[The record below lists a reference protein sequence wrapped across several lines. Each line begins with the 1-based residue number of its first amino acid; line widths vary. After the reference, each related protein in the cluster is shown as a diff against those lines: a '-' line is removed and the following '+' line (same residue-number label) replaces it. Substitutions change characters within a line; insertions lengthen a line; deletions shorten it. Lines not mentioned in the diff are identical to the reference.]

1 MKKTTLFYLLTMLLF
16 FAGSNVW
23 ADEEPFYTLWTVSN
37 TEGSNHTNYTQYFD
51 DEHDGMIWNAPGN
64 QGVSKEITDRWR
76 IGGKELDHVDRTITA
91 KTPMGSA
98 INRVVLNH
106 FGVSR
111 DQVTI
116 NSLKLTVASDVEYTT
131 IIDEVELTPT
141 IGKGEAGSVEFMPV
155 ATTGPEWPISAY
167 YRLTIN
173 VSNTSTSNGGLDV
186 ASIMFYAP
194 TGTVTV
200 RKPVITPNGGTFTEP
215 QTVTITA
222 DEGCDIYYTT
232 DGTDPAP
239 THGKYTA
246 PFTVSENCTVKA
258 VAYDVT
264 GASSSIASA
273 EFKFNTGAAIATIA
287 ELCAAEQGSVT
298 VLFNN
303 WICTGLRGKN
313 NVNVLF
319 TDGENGILLY
329 QSDHGFKVGDHLR
342 GTATVNLTAYKGA
355 PEITGLTATTEGVTV
370 TAGETVAPTVTTIG
384 SLDNTKQGCV
394 VKLEAL
400 TYNATD
406 KVLTDAT
413 GASIAYYDGFGTGFT
428 PEDGK
433 TYDATGIVLW
443 YEKLQIAPRTAEDFV
458 EAGTVVVVA
467 KPVIT
472 PNGGMFAEPQT
483 VTITA
488 GEGCTIYYTTD
499 GTEPGITPVAAG
511 PRGTEYTA
519 PFTVSEDCTVKAV
532 AIDATGASSAVAEA
546 TFTFGAAIPSI
557 ARLCAAATATEQTVP
572 VSINN
577 WTVTGVNGGQVFLT
591 DGANGIVLY
600 EKNHGFELGDVL
612 NGEASVSLVIFTKND
627 FSYPE
632 IMGLTATTEG
642 VTVTKGT
649 GTELTPQVVVV
660 SDLNTDL
667 IDQQGNLIR
676 LEGVTYSDGKFID
689 SDDNPITPY
698 NTFKIDGYPTLL
710 EGQTYNVTGVAI
722 WFGYWEIAP
731 RTAAEFELVTNKQT
745 PESSWSVEEEVV
757 DITGTPTAVFTT
769 NSDGAITYESSD
781 EGVATIDEKG
791 VITLVGK
798 GITTI
803 TATVAETDN
812 YLPDSKSFKLTVTQ
826 DGYADATFVY
836 NDDDIKGQGAPDTGA
851 ELTAIRNDVLT
862 LYANKAYAKPGDTHI
877 KIYGSKYD
885 GKDEEKVLTE
895 PSYIQL
901 SVVDGYSIVKIVLT
915 ATGEGYI
922 KEWTD
927 QFGTSATIDG
937 VTATWEGDKTNVILT
952 NLATAQAR
960 IKTIAVTYIDTSKV
974 DAISTPTSVEGE
986 TAIYNLAGQR
996 LSKMQKGINIVGG
1009 KKILK

>member
-1 MKKTTLFYLLTMLLF
+1 MKKTLRLFLSGLMVLLVTPAMAQKTVTLDFNEDIATLF
-16 FAGSNVW
+16 
-23 ADEEPFYTLWTVSN
+23 P
-37 TEGSNHTNYTQYFD
+37 
-51 DEHDGMIWNAPGN
+51 
-64 QGVSKEITDRWR
+64 
-76 IGGKELDHVDRTITA
+76 TITSYSS
-91 KTPMGSA
+91 GS
-98 INRVVLNH
+98 
-106 FGVSR
+106 GG
-111 DQVTI
+111 TY
-116 NSLKLTVASDVEYTT
+116 VADGEFNETT
-131 IIDEVELTPT
+131 
-141 IGKGEAGSVEFMPV
+141 
-155 ATTGPEWPISAY
+155 
-167 YRLTIN
+167 
-173 VSNTSTSNGGLDV
+173 TSTAVDGV
-186 ASIMFYAP
+186 
-194 TGTVTV
+194 TVTV
-200 RKPVITPNGGTFTEP
+200 TASAADASTRNRLWATNPRLRMYDGQITFATAEGCITNMEITRTTNKGKIANDNTVDTGTLTTSDQQTNGVVTWEGNAPSVTMSIAGNTQFSKVVLTISTDGVFVQAPVITPNGGTFTEP

-222 DEGCDIYYTT
+222 GEGCDIYYTT

-273 EFKFNTGAAIATIA
+273 EFKFNTGTAIATIA
-287 ELCAAEQGSVT
+287 DLCAAEQGSVT

-488 GEGCTIYYTTD
+488 AEGCTIIYTTD
-499 GTEPGITPVAAG
+499 GSEPGVTAG
-511 PRGTEYTA
+511 SQYTA

-600 EKNHGFELGDVL
+600 QKEHGFELGDVL

-901 SVVDGYSIVKIVLT
+901 SVVEGYSIVKIVLT
-915 ATGEGYI
+915 ATGESYI

-986 TAIYNLAGQR
+986 TVIYNLAGQR

>member
-1 MKKTTLFYLLTMLLF
+1 MLLF

-23 ADEEPFYTLWTVSN
+23 ADDEPFYTLWTVSA
-37 TEGSNHTNYTQYFD
+37 EGTNHTNYTQYFD

-64 QGVSKEITDRWR
+64 QKVNAETTDRWR

-273 EFKFNTGAAIATIA
+273 EFKFNTGTAIATIA
-287 ELCAAEQGSVT
+287 ELCAAEPGSVT
-298 VLFNN
+298 VDLNN
-303 WICTGLRGKN
+303 WIVTGVKSS
-313 NVNVLF
+313 NVYF
-319 TDGENGILLY
+319 TDGKNGILLY
-329 QSDHGFKVGDHLR
+329 EKNHGFEVGDQLR

-370 TAGETVAPTVTTIG
+370 AAKNVEVSPIETTIG
-384 SLDNTKQGCV
+384 QLETNMQGCV
-394 VKLEAL
+394 IKLTDL
-400 TYNATD
+400 TYTNGVF
-406 KVLTDAT
+406 KDASDAEIIPYNT
-413 GASIAYYDGFGTGFT
+413 FSIEMPTL
-428 PEDGK
+428 EEGK
-433 TYDATGIVLW
+433 AYDATGVAVYFDKW
-443 YEKLQIAPRTAEDFV
+443 EIAPRTAEDFV

-488 GEGCTIYYTTD
+488 AEGCTIIYTTD
-499 GTEPGITPVAAG
+499 GSEPGVTAG
-511 PRGTEYTA
+511 SQYTA

-532 AIDATGASSAVAEA
+532 AIDATGASSAIAEA
-546 TFTFGAAIPSI
+546 TFTFGAAIPTI
-557 ARLCAAATATEQTVP
+557 GRLCAAATATEQTVP

-600 EKNHGFELGDVL
+600 EKDHGFELGDVL

-676 LEGVTYSDGKFID
+676 LEGVTYSEGKFID

-698 NTFKIDGYPTLL
+698 NTFKVDDYPNLL

-1009 KKILK
+1009 KKIAVK